1 MRSRNRGRGDPSG
14 ATDALLNAADTFATR
29 PAEEVM
35 EELGLT
41 REKAEQ
47 WQRICAELA
56 QAVRAELASAN
67 SRPRGIRSRRNVTAS
82 GAGTAN
88 SGGNSGANGGGSS
101 GASSGANSGA
111 NSGVNTGGV
120 ERRSDVGTGQPA
132 RH

>member
-1 MRSRNRGRGDPSG
+1 MSNRNRGRGDPLGS
-14 ATDALLNAADTFATR
+14 TDALLHAADTFAAR

-35 EELGLT
+35 DELGLT

-67 SRPRGIRSRRNVTAS
+67 SRPRAIRQRRTSNS
-82 GAGTAN
+82 GS
-88 SGGNSGANGGGSS
+88 SGGNNPGNAGSAGADRHIDTS
-101 GASSGANSGA
+101 
-111 NSGVNTGGV
+111 T
-120 ERRSDVGTGQPA
+120 TQTA